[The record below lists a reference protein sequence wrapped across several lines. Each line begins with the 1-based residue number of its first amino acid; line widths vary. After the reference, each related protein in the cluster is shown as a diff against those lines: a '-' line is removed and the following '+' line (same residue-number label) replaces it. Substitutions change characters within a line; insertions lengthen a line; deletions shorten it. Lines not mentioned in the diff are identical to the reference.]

1 MWKDR
6 ISVVLVGPSADK
18 ISGSLLRPLNI
29 WYSLRGILSIHL
41 VYVAVNSFTRFIELI
56 PKILSADIVI
66 VSGVNPWISA
76 IVAVMRMLIRKAT
89 VVDFHG
95 SAWYEASAMGSHG
108 TIFKTFLFVS
118 ECFAY
123 RFSSYIT
130 AASTL
135 LAKILN
141 IYLGERSVYII
152 PNALTSTFTRVADT
166 LSEYSKDELL
176 RVLGEELRKILVG
189 KKVLLAPLPDV
200 FKANVLAAQQLE
212 SLSEAL
218 SDDYLIVIT
227 GTSRFVKDRVVGVG
241 HLPFVKYVALLLASD
256 AVVLPYPA
264 NAVCGGARNKVLEA
278 AYCKKTLITTRAGMM
293 GLITVPNIHYI
304 PFENCI
310 SSSPFDHCLEQV
322 MKKCWMNR
330 ALRLHELVL
339 SQHSFEKFKLHL
351 LKLILHIIKRKLVRL
366 GW

>member
-1 MWKDR
+1 L
-6 ISVVLVGPSADK
+6 I
-18 ISGSLLRPLNI
+18 
-29 WYSLRGILSIHL
+29 
-41 VYVAVNSFTRFIELI
+41 YVAVNSFARLIALI
-56 PKILSADIVI
+56 PKILSADIAI

-76 IVAVMRMLIRKAT
+76 IVAIVRMLIRKVT

-108 TIFKTFLFVS
+108 TLFKTFLFVS
-118 ECFAY
+118 ECVAY
-123 RFSSYIT
+123 RFSSYIAT
-130 AASTL
+130 ASTL

-141 IYLGERSVYII
+141 IYFGERPVYTI
-152 PNALTSTFTRVADT
+152 PNALTSAFTRVADT
-166 LSEYSKDELL
+166 LSKYGKDKLL
-176 RVLGEELRKILVG
+176 KVLGEELRKILVG
-189 KKVLLAPLPDV
+189 KKILLAPLPDV

-212 SLSEAL
+212 SFSKAL

-241 HLPFVKYVALLLASD
+241 HLPFVEYVALLLASD

-310 SSSPFDHCLEQV
+310 TNSLFGHCLERI
-322 MKKCWMNR
+322 MKEGWMNR
-330 ALRLHELVL
+330 ALRLRELVL
-339 SQHSFEKFKLHL
+339 SQHSFEKIKLHL

-366 GW
+366 G